1 VVKCSCKLP
10 AIATLF
16 FQQMASAAKAHA
28 AVIWR
33 ALSVTFIY
41 GRPVRANEFL
51 DRETELLTIFNRL
64 RNGESTAVVGE
75 PHIGKSSM
83 LLKLVDTVTQRE
95 YLGFDSQHNLV
106 SVLDLHPVG
115 NDYTPL
121 AFWQEALEPLYEVD
135 DSQLRQHLEGIA
147 QSSDV
152 RRPLER
158 IFNYLGTKGIRLI
171 LMLDEFERLLSHP
184 NFQDSS
190 FFALLRSLTTRTG
203 GLALVTATRLSV
215 AQMNERG
222 RGLLDTGSPFFNN
235 VIDVRM
241 RPFDERTV
249 GIFFDR
255 ADGSLEQEDR
265 RFLRR
270 IAGRHPFL
278 LQASTAALHETT
290 GSDRHARATEQFY
303 DWISFHFD
311 DLWRTLDDR
320 TRTTAVILSLV
331 ELGGRALG
339 NDFAFG
345 EIEKVDAFGP
355 ELRKLAERGL
365 AEQAGEGWQ
374 FDWQHLLLWR
384 GERWTIG
391 AQSFAWWVRD
401 VVIAGERNVP
411 TYDEWLT
418 NKQYKLMLTQEQW
431 DLLITA
437 VRNAPD
443 WAMRGVAGLGRAL
456 FEELMARRR

>member
-1 VVKCSCKLP
+1 
-10 AIATLF
+10 
-16 FQQMASAAKAHA
+16 M
-28 AVIWR
+28 
-33 ALSVTFIY
+33 TFIY
-41 GRPVRANEFL
+41 GRPVRADEFL
-51 DRETELLTIFNRL
+51 DRESELRTIFNRL

-83 LLKLVDTVTQRE
+83 LLKLADAATQHE
-95 YLGFDSQHNLV
+95 YLESNSSARNLV
-106 SVLDLHPVG
+106 SLLDLHPVG
-115 NDYTPL
+115 NSYTPL
-121 AFWQEALEPLYEVD
+121 TFWEEALEPLYELD
-135 DSQLRQHLEGIA
+135 DPQLQQHLERVA
-147 QSSDV
+147 QSPDV

-158 IFNYLGTKGIRLI
+158 VFNYLGANLIRLI
-171 LMLDEFERLLSHP
+171 LMLDEFERLLAHP

-249 GIFFDR
+249 NIFFDR
-255 ADGSLEQEDR
+255 VGDSLSLYDR

-270 IAGRHPFL
+270 IAGCHPFL
-278 LQASTAALHETT
+278 LQASTAALQETI
-290 GSDRHARATEQFY
+290 GSDRHARATELFY

-320 TRTTAVILSLV
+320 TRTTAVILSLI

-339 NDFAFG
+339 KDFAFG

-365 AEQAGEGWQ
+365 AEQVKKGWQ
-374 FDWQHLLLWR
+374 FDRQHLLLWR
-384 GERWTIG
+384 GERWTVG
-391 AQSFAWWVRD
+391 AQAFAWWVRD

-411 TYDEWLT
+411 TFDEWLM

-431 DLLITA
+431 DLLIRS
-437 VRNAPD
+437 VRNAPE
-443 WAMRGVAGLGRAL
+443 WALRGVGGLARAL
-456 FEELMARRR
+456 FKELTARHS

>member
-1 VVKCSCKLP
+1 
-10 AIATLF
+10 
-16 FQQMASAAKAHA
+16 M
-28 AVIWR
+28 
-33 ALSVTFIY
+33 TFIY
-41 GRPVRANEFL
+41 GRPVRASEFL
-51 DRETELLTIFNRL
+51 NREAELLTVFNRL

-83 LLKLVDTVTQRE
+83 LIKLADPGTQRE
-95 YLGFDSQHNLV
+95 YLGSDAQHILV
-106 SVLDLHPVG
+106 SPLDLHPVG
-115 NDYTPL
+115 SDYTPL
-121 AFWQEALEPLYEVD
+121 TFWEESLEPVNELD
-135 DSQLRQHLEGIA
+135 DASLKEHLERIR
-147 QSSDV
+147 QPHDL

-158 IFNYLGTKGIRLI
+158 LFSHLGTKRLRLV

-190 FFALLRSLTTRTG
+190 FFALLRSLATRTG
-203 GLALVTATRLSV
+203 GLALVTASRLSV
-215 AQMNERG
+215 ADMNERG

-255 ADGSLEQEDR
+255 SGGSLTSNDR
-265 RFLRR
+265 RFLHR

-278 LQASTAALHETT
+278 LQASTAALLETA
-290 GSDRHARATEQFY
+290 GSDRHARAAERFY
-303 DWISFHFD
+303 EWVSFHFD

-339 NDFAFG
+339 KDFAFG

-365 AEQAGEGWQ
+365 AERAGEGWE

-391 AQSFAWWVRD
+391 AQAFAWWVRD
-401 VVIAGERNVP
+401 VVIAGARNVP

-431 DLLITA
+431 DLLIGA
-437 VRNAPD
+437 VRSAPE
-443 WAMRGVAGLGRAL
+443 WAIRGVGGLGRAL
-456 FEELMARRR
+456 FEELTARK